1 MLRGRKDIIAAAN
14 MSQRLMGASLLVFK
28 NKSDVAGS
36 MTEAEIREVCLWHFA
51 MSRARRAT
59 ADHNTLITAKQG
71 LRLDNIHTHKWR
83 IMTCSAM
90 TGENLQEGLQWV
102 VQDAKDRLFL
112 Y

>member
-1 MLRGRKDIIAAAN
+1 
-14 MSQRLMGASLLVFK
+14 MGASLLIFK
-28 NKSDVAGS
+28 NKSDVAGA
-36 MTEAEIREVCLWHFA
+36 MTEDEIREVCLSLF
-51 MSRARRAT
+51 RARHAT
-59 ADHNTLITAKQG
+59 RPQHTNHRQQG
-71 LRLDNIHTHKWR
+71 LHLDSIRTHKWR

>member
-1 MLRGRKDIIAAAN
+1 MRC
-14 MSQRLMGASLLVFK
+14 VFGTLPCP
-28 NKSDVAGS
+28 AHG
-36 MTEAEIREVCLWHFA
+36 
-51 MSRARRAT
+51 AT
-59 ADHNTLITAKQG
+59 ADHNALITEKQG

>member
-1 MLRGRKDIIAAAN
+1 
-14 MSQRLMGASLLVFK
+14 MGASLLVFK

-36 MTEAEIREVCLWHFA
+36 MTEDEIREVCLSLFSAHGA
-51 MSRARRAT
+51 SAAHALRASQTNQR
-59 ADHNTLITAKQG
+59 HHKG
-71 LRLDNIHTHKWR
+71 LHLDSIHTHKWR
-83 IMTCSAM
+83 VMTCSAM

>member
-1 MLRGRKDIIAAAN
+1 
-14 MSQRLMGASLLVFK
+14 MGASLLVFK

-36 MTEAEIREVCLWHFA
+36 MTEAEIREVCFWHFA
-51 MSRARRAT
+51 MSRARRNGRPQHT
-59 ADHNTLITAKQG
+59 NHREKQG

>member
-1 MLRGRKDIIAAAN
+1 VRC
-14 MSQRLMGASLLVFK
+14 VFGTLPCP
-28 NKSDVAGS
+28 AHG
-36 MTEAEIREVCLWHFA
+36 
-51 MSRARRAT
+51 AT

>member
-1 MLRGRKDIIAAAN
+1 MSVRAMLTLFK
-14 MSQRLMGASLLVFK
+14 RLMGASLLVFK

-36 MTEAEIREVCLWHFA
+36 MTEDEIREVCLSP
-51 MSRARRAT
+51 SRARRVSRSRDT
-59 ADHNTLITAKQG
+59 NHRQQG

-90 TGENLQEGLQWV
+90 TGENLPEGLQWV

>member
-1 MLRGRKDIIAAAN
+1 
-14 MSQRLMGASLLVFK
+14 
-28 NKSDVAGS
+28 
-36 MTEAEIREVCLWHFA
+36 MTEDEIREVCLSSPDA
-51 MSRARRAT
+51 RRVGGTSRANQT
-59 ADHNTLITAKQG
+59 KQG

-90 TGENLQEGLQWV
+90 TGENLHEGLQWV

>member
-1 MLRGRKDIIAAAN
+1 
-14 MSQRLMGASLLVFK
+14 MGASLLVFK

-36 MTEAEIREVCLWHFA
+36 MTEDEIREVCLSP
-51 MSRARRAT
+51 SRAHGAS
-59 ADHNTLITAKQG
+59 ADRQPITLITDTQG
-71 LRLDNIHTHKWR
+71 LHLDDIHTHKWR